1 MKCCVNKR
9 VSTHSLILYWLEPFR
24 TLSHPFMEVEQ
35 VTASFAWKHQ
45 EIVSPWICT
54 WYSCGGSW
62 QCRTAHLHRSWAG
75 SRTPGTKTND
85 RGEEKQLHEQWL
97 TWQPSGRSKQ
107 SDLWEKNSCKEER
120 RLLVLSLAVLPAAT
134 GKYDSGCKNKRNN
147 LQHKLKLSA
156 KIQQIFLLST
166 GWTCINC
173 SGHKK

>member
-1 MKCCVNKR
+1 MLIRECLHTAWSFTDLNLLGLLAILSWRWSRWQPALPESIKR
-9 VSTHSLILYWLEPFR
+9 S
-24 TLSHPFMEVEQ
+24 SHPEFVLGTPVEVPDSAGQ
-35 VTASFAWKHQ
+35 LIS
-45 EIVSPWICT
+45 IV
-54 WYSCGGSW
+54 
-62 QCRTAHLHRSWAG
+62 AG
-75 SRTPGTKTND
+75 LEAVPLGQRQMT
-85 RGEEKQLHEQWL
+85 EEKRKQLHEQWL

-120 RLLVLSLAVLPAAT
+120 RLLVLSLAMLPAAT

-166 GWTCINC
+166 GWTCIKC